1 MNRSSLRL
9 WLCAVCLLLL
19 GTLARADDALAR
31 VRERG
36 ILRIATDATYPP
48 FESMDGENIVGFDV
62 DIAQELAK
70 ELGVKAEFVSMEWSG
85 VFAALETGKCDLVMA
100 GVTITT
106 ERKKGNA
113 FTRPYFLSGQIF
125 ARKKGSTL
133 ALPADFVGN
142 NRTAAVQQ
150 ETTGQF
156 AMEKAGIPK
165 DRLHRFDTLP
175 DALLDVKNGSSDV
188 AVGDEPPLRDMIR
201 KGYPEL
207 ELAPGGPFVLENLGI
222 VAKKDALSL
231 VSGLNAALEKTL
243 VDGRY
248 AKIYEKWTGTP
259 ATLAMVARMEAVK
272 ADGTP
277 VPVYDLSKPPAPV
290 EPGSKSESSS
300 ALSIRFDVLKEAL
313 PALGKGALTTIL
325 LTVLTLLLGVPL
337 GLGVALLRLYGP
349 APLRAVATAY
359 VEAVRGTPLLMQIYV
374 LYFVLP
380 ATGLALN
387 PFVAGL
393 AALSLN
399 AAAYSAEIFRGG
411 IQSID
416 PGQNE
421 AARALGLSG
430 VQALTHVILPQTLRR
445 VLPPLT
451 NEAVAL
457 LKDSSLVSVVAISE
471 LMRIGKERAT
481 TAGAPTTIYLA
492 VALIYL
498 LLTLPL
504 TALARRFE
512 QRLGRAS

>member
-1 MNRSSLRL
+1 MRL
-9 WLCAVCLLLL
+9 WLCIVLTLLL
-19 GTLARADDALAR
+19 GPLARAEDSLAR
-31 VRERG
+31 VQARG
-36 ILRIATDATYPP
+36 VLRIATDATYSP
-48 FESMDGENIVGFDV
+48 FEFMEGENIVGFDV
-62 DIAQELAK
+62 DIAKELAR
-70 ELGVKAEFVSMEWSG
+70 ELGVKTEFISMEWSG

-100 GVTITT
+100 GVTITP

-113 FTRPYFLSGQIF
+113 FTRPYFLSGQVF
-125 ARKKGSTL
+125 ARKKGNTL
-133 ALPADFVGN
+133 TRPAEFLSNTGL
-142 NRTAAVQQ
+142 TAAVQQ

-156 AMEKAGIPK
+156 AMEKAKISK
-165 DRLHRFDTLP
+165 DRLHRFDTLL
-175 DALLDVKNGSSDV
+175 DALLDVKNGNSDV
-188 AVGDEPPLRDMIR
+188 AVGDEPVLRDMIS

-207 ELAPGGPFVLENLGI
+207 EVAPGGPFVEENLGI
-222 VAKKDALSL
+222 VAKRDALSL
-231 VSGLNAALEKTL
+231 VAGLNAALEKTL

-248 AKIYEKWTGTP
+248 AKIYEKWTKTP
-259 ATLAMVARMEAVK
+259 ITLPMVARLESVK
-272 ADGTP
+272 SDGTP
-277 VPVYDLSKPPAPV
+277 VPAYDLSKPPAPV
-290 EPGSKSESSS
+290 SPGAASDSGGS
-300 ALSIRFDVLKEAL
+300 ALSIRFDVLRDAL

-325 LTVLTLLLGVPL
+325 LTVLTILLGVPL

-349 APLRAVATAY
+349 RPLQLIATGY

-380 ATGLALN
+380 ATGLVLN
-387 PFVAGL
+387 PFIAGL

-399 AAAYSAEIFRGG
+399 AAAYCAEIFRGG
-411 IQSID
+411 IESID
-416 PGQNE
+416 DGQNE
-421 AARALGLSG
+421 AARALGMIG
-430 VQALTHVILPQTLRR
+430 VQALIHVILPQTLRR

-512 QRLGRAS
+512 QRLGGAA